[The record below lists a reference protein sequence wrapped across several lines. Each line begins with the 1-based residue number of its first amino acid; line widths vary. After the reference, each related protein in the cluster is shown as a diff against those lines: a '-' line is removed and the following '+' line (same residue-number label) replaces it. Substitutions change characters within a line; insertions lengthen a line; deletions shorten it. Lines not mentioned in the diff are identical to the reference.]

1 MRAGSRLVGGR
12 AVHKGGVSGFRTG
25 EGPSAG
31 SAVKHRV
38 TIHNHYANQ
47 VVEVDVPEDRC
58 ARAAAGA
65 AAARAPRRRLAPR
78 IMFLTC
84 AGRAGFFFAH
94 ALPPAPPPRRP
105 RLETGN
111 TRRYVMWEAEDK
123 GLELPYAC
131 RMGCCTACAVRIKSG
146 EMHQPEA
153 LGISLELREQGY
165 GLMCVGYPLSDLVLE
180 TVGEDEVY
188 DLQFGAS
195 FATQALDPSNPAAV
209 ERDDF
214 ALGIANMDE

>member
-1 MRAGSRLVGGR
+1 
-12 AVHKGGVSGFRTG
+12 
-25 EGPSAG
+25 
-31 SAVKHRV
+31 
-38 TIHNHYANQ
+38 
-47 VVEVDVPEDRC
+47 
-58 ARAAAGA
+58 
-65 AAARAPRRRLAPR
+65 
-78 IMFLTC
+78 
-84 AGRAGFFFAH
+84 
-94 ALPPAPPPRRP
+94 
-105 RLETGN
+105 
-111 TRRYVMWEAEDK
+111 MWEAEDK

-146 EMHQPEA
+146 EMYQPEA
-153 LGISLELREQGY
+153 LGISMELREQGY

-209 ERDDF
+209 ERDDY